1 MQRVLQRRP
10 GVRLL
15 HAPNGEDGIRMARD
29 EGPALIFLDLHLP
42 DMSGEDVLER
52 LWQDRELRRIPVAVL
67 SADATPAHP
76 SRLKAAGAVAYL
88 TKPLEIR
95 EVMRLLDE
103 QLAAARPQ
111 ESEP

>member
-1 MQRVLQRRP
+1 
-10 GVRLL
+10 
-15 HAPNGEDGIRMARD
+15 MAR
-29 EGPALIFLDLHLP
+29 EERPALIFLDLHLP
-42 DMSGEDVLER
+42 DMSGEDVLQR
-52 LWQDRELRRIPVAVL
+52 LWQDRELRQIPIAVL
-67 SADATPAHP
+67 SADATPAQT
-76 SRLKAAGAVAYL
+76 SRLKASGAIAYL